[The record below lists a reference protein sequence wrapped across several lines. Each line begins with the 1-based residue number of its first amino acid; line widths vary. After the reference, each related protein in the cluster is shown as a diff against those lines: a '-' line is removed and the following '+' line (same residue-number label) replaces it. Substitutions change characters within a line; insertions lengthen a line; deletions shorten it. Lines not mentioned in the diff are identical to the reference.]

1 MAMGIG
7 KRLQSLFSDD
17 PMAAPARSV
26 YQRIFDQA
34 RQPAFYA
41 EHGVPDSLDGRFE
54 LLTLHTFLVLRRLR
68 RGGEQ
73 ATGLSQALV
82 DGLILDMD
90 HCLREMGA
98 GDLGVG
104 KRVKTMARGFYGR
117 IAAYE
122 AGLDGGDDMLGAA
135 LERNLYGTTHAA
147 PAVAAVMA
155 AYMRREAAALDDQT
169 LPDLVAGRVVFG
181 PPPGPHGGD
190 GT

>member
-1 MAMGIG
+1 MGIG
-7 KRLQSLFSDD
+7 KSLQSLFRDD
-17 PMAAPARSV
+17 PMAVPAGAV
-26 YQRIFDQA
+26 YQGIVAQA

-54 LLTLHTFLVLRRLR
+54 LLALHAFLVLRRLR
-68 RGGEQ
+68 LGGEQ
-73 ATGLSQALV
+73 AAGLAQALV

-90 HCLREMGA
+90 RNLREMGA

-147 PAVAAVMA
+147 PATVAVMA
-155 AYMRREAAALDDQT
+155 AYMRREAAALEKQG
-169 LPDLVAGRVVFG
+169 LPDLLAGKVAFG
-181 PPPGPHGGD
+181 SPPGVLD
-190 GT
+190 GEGT

>member
-1 MAMGIG
+1 MGIS
-7 KRLQSLFSDD
+7 KRLQSLFGDD
-17 PMAAPARSV
+17 PMAAPAHAV
-26 YQRIFDQA
+26 YQGIVAQA

-41 EHGVPDSLDGRFE
+41 LHAVPDSLDGRFE
-54 LLTLHTFLVLRRLR
+54 LLALHAFLVLRRLR

-73 ATGLSQALV
+73 AAGLAQALV

-90 HCLREMGA
+90 HSLREMGA

-135 LERNLYGTTHAA
+135 LERNLYGTASAA
-147 PAVAAVMA
+147 PPTVAAMA
-155 AYMRREAAALDDQT
+155 AYMRREAAALQEQDLT
-169 LPDLVAGRVVFG
+169 DLVAGRVVFG
-181 PPPGPHGGD
+181 PPPGPLGGD